1 MTLLVLL
8 LVSEKINIAGC
19 EDCPSLGESIFCSL
33 KHELLKEVSDKKG
46 ENQYQ
51 KGEIIFSEGFK
62 PFGIHCVSK
71 GKVKIYKLGA
81 DGKDQIVRVAKV
93 GDVIGHRSL
102 VSDEPYSASAEALE
116 ETQTCF
122 LPRKTFFDLIEQ
134 ENEFA
139 LKVMKVLSKDL
150 RLAESQSMSIA
161 QRTVKERMANVL
173 LSKKDIL
180 EEQEGKVL
188 MSFTISRKDLAD
200 LIGCAPETIIR
211 MLSQLKKDGIIAL
224 NKREVEILDQV
235 KLFKLAHKYR

>member
-1 MTLLVLL
+1 M
-8 LVSEKINIAGC
+8 SEKINIVSC
-19 EDCPSLGESIFCSL
+19 EDCPSLGKSIFCSL
-33 KHELLKEVSDKKG
+33 KHEILKGISKNKG
-46 ENQYQ
+46 GNQYK

-62 PFGIHCVSK
+62 PFGIYCISK

-93 GDVIGHRSL
+93 GDIIGYRSL
-102 VSDEPYSASAEALE
+102 VSNEPYSASAEALE
-116 ETQTCF
+116 ETKTCF

-161 QRTVKERMANVL
+161 QRTVKERLANAL
-173 LSKKDIL
+173 LYKKDIL
-180 EEQEGKVL
+180 EEQEGRVL

-200 LIGCAPETIIR
+200 LIGCTPETIIR
-211 MLSQLKKDGIIAL
+211 MLSQLKKEGIIAL

-235 KLFKLAHKYR
+235 KLFKLTHKYS